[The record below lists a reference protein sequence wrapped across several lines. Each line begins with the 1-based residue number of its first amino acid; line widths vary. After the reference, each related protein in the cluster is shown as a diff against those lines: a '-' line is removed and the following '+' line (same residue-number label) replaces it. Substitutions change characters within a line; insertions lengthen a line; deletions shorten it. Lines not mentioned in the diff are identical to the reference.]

1 MDRQRRELALC
12 KMQERAKERE
22 TSCNCNKYAAGG
34 AAKVRKDVA
43 TKSGQVVKTHRNMG
57 RSGK

>member
-1 MDRQRRELALC
+1 MDRQKREIALR
-12 KMQERAKERE
+12 KIQERAKEKE
-22 TSCNCNKYAAGG
+22 TSCNKYAAGG

-43 TKSGQVVKTHRNMG
+43 TKSGAAVKPRNMG

>member
-1 MDRQRRELALC
+1 MDRTKRELALR
-12 KMQERAKERE
+12 KMQERVRE
-22 TSCNCNKYAAGG
+22 KDITCNKYAAGG

-43 TKSGQVVKTHRNMG
+43 TKSGATVKLRNMG

>member
-1 MDRQRRELALC
+1 MDKQTRELALR

-22 TSCNCNKYAAGG
+22 TSCNKYAAGG
-34 AAKVRKDVA
+34 AAKVRKGVA
-43 TKSGQVVKTHRNMG
+43 TKSGMAIKSDRNSG

>member
-1 MDRQRRELALC
+1 MDRTKRELALR
-12 KMQERAKERE
+12 KMQERVRE
-22 TSCNCNKYAAGG
+22 KDIACNKYAAGG

-43 TKSGQVVKTHRNMG
+43 TKSGAAVKLRNMG

>member
-1 MDRQRRELALC
+1 MNKHTRELALRE
-12 KMQERAKERE
+12 MQERAREKE
-22 TSCNCNKYAAGG
+22 TSCNKYAAGG

-43 TKSGQVVKTHRNMG
+43 TKSGAAVKPRNIG

>member
-1 MDRQRRELALC
+1 MDRQKREIALR

-22 TSCNCNKYAAGG
+22 TSCNKYAAGG

-43 TKSGQVVKTHRNMG
+43 TKSGKAVKPRNMG